1 MLKLYR
7 AFAIIFTFALVLS
20 ACVAPAAPAAEVST
34 PVTTETPA
42 TEAMPTEVTEEVSPE
57 AESVEAERVITH
69 VMGEI
74 TLPAT
79 PQRIVVLEWSYLE
92 DVLALGVQPVGVADI
107 EGYHSWVKIP
117 VELAPDVVDVGT
129 RQAPGLETIAA
140 LQPDLIIAAASRV
153 AENYDELSAIA
164 PTLVF
169 DNYPTD
175 ITHYESTIQTFT
187 KIADILERQ
196 SEAEAV
202 LAEVEAKFAEARA
215 QLEAA
220 GKSGEKFVL
229 AQAYSSDN
237 VAQVRLFTDNALA
250 VQVIA
255 QLGLENGWTEA
266 AQPFGFSTVSVEALP
281 ELGDLNFF
289 YVVQDDDNVFATD
302 AVAPLWENLEFV
314 KNNHAYPLGGDTWL
328 FGGPYSIN
336 LLVDIVMDALL
347 AETAPVRS

>member
-1 MLKLYR
+1 MLKLHR
-7 AFAIIFTFALVLS
+7 AFALIFTFALVLS
-20 ACVAPAAPAAEVST
+20 ACVAPVAPATEVST
-34 PVTTETPA
+34 PA
-42 TEAMPTEVTEEVSPE
+42 TEVTPTEAPI
-57 AESVEAERVITH
+57 AESAAETRVITH

-79 PQRIVVLEWSYLE
+79 PQRLVVLEWSYLE

-129 RQAPGLETIAA
+129 RQAPGLESIAA

-169 DNYPTD
+169 DNYPTN
-175 ITHYESTIQTFT
+175 ITHYESTIQTLNT
-187 KIADILERQ
+187 IADILGRQ

-202 LAEVEAKFAEARA
+202 LAEVEAKFAEART

-220 GKSGEKFVL
+220 GKIGEKFAL
-229 AQAYSSDN
+229 AQAYTSEN

-266 AQPFGFSTVSVEALP
+266 AQPYGFSTVSVEALP

-289 YVVQDDDNVFATD
+289 YVVQDDDNVFTTD
-302 AVAPLWENLEFV
+302 AVSPLWENLEFV

-336 LLVDIVMDALL
+336 LLVDIVMNALL
-347 AETAPVRS
+347 AETAHSPDAAPVRS